1 MNKRITDSLAHNHLL
16 WFGDGESK
24 RGVDPRCQT
33 EDLGDDAA
41 KASMYG
47 IKNLQRIVP
56 ALPLW
61 TYEQGG
67 LYEGLTGM
75 YATVKDQYFRYI
87 AHVQNYVDGVYLT
100 VKSEDTKGDVF
111 AAVPRAKQ
119 EEALTFFNEQLFTTP
134 YWLLNKEVI
143 NKTTV
148 PGSEDFV
155 EDTQVRLLNSLLDIK
170 TFARLLGNNRRFGTE
185 KSLPVDEYLAI
196 IHKGIWAELKNP
208 AVSVSD
214 PYRRT
219 LQKTYVGALMEILV
233 SSSPE
238 VTENDAF
245 STIRADMTQL
255 YSEISNALPTAKD
268 NASKYHLQ
276 DMYER
281 IKKWMLSSR
290 TPGL

>member
-1 MNKRITDSLAHNHLL
+1 
-16 WFGDGESK
+16 
-24 RGVDPRCQT
+24 
-33 EDLGDDAA
+33 
-41 KASMYG
+41 
-47 IKNLQRIVP
+47 
-56 ALPLW
+56 
-61 TYEQGG
+61 
-67 LYEGLTGM
+67 
-75 YATVKDQYFRYI
+75 
-87 AHVQNYVDGVYLT
+87 
-100 VKSEDTKGDVF
+100 
-111 AAVPRAKQ
+111 
-119 EEALTFFNEQLFTTP
+119 
-134 YWLLNKEVI
+134 
-143 NKTTV
+143 
-148 PGSEDFV
+148 
-155 EDTQVRLLNSLLDIK
+155 
-170 TFARLLGNNRRFGTE
+170 
-185 KSLPVDEYLAI
+185 
-196 IHKGIWAELKNP
+196 LKNP